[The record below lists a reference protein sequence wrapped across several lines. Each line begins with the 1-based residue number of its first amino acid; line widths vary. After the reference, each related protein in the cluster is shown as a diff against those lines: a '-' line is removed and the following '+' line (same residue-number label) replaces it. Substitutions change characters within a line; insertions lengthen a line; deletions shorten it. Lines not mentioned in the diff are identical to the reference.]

1 MHETDSLPKLL
12 TTGSIAAELDVT
24 VFRIQHILTR
34 HRDIKPRALAGRTR
48 LFDRRAVAR
57 IRHELSRIDA
67 RRSAREAV
75 TDEDC

>member
-12 TTGSIAAELDVT
+12 TSGRIAAELDAT
-24 VFRIQHILTR
+24 VYRIHHILTR
-34 HRDIKPRALAGRTR
+34 HPDIRPRALAGRTR

-57 IRHELSRIDA
+57 IRHELNLIDA